1 MAILAFRLFGPLAA
15 WGTGEAGEDLR
26 PSARHPG
33 RGAVFGLL
41 AAALGLTRGQEDAH
55 RALASGYDLAVAAH
69 GRRRILRDFRTV
81 QTVEPSVKQKKTGF
95 ISRKQALREGK
106 VHTMTGKRDFV
117 EEGMWRVFLSPR
129 QGAAHAPEDLAD
141 ALRKPRFELYL
152 GRRSCPLALPPDPHV
167 LSVTGLEEALDRFWL
182 WDKAWFKADWRL
194 KWLKQF
200 NRDGFDL
207 HWDEGFPGAPE
218 PDGYRSVRDEP
229 LSRLRWQYAPRREY
243 FKAMERRRDTDAEEA
258 A

>member
-41 AAALGLTRGQEDAH
+41 AAALGLTRGQEDDH
-55 RALASGYDLAVAAH
+55 RALAAGFDLAVAAH
-69 GRRRILRDFRTV
+69 GRRRILRDYRTV
-81 QTVEPSVKQKKTGF
+81 QTVEPTSKQKKMGF
-95 ISRKQALREGK
+95 TSRKQALREGK
-106 VHTMTGKRDFV
+106 VHTMTGKREFV
-117 EEGMWRVFLSPR
+117 EDGMWRVFLAPR
-129 QGAAHAPEDLAD
+129 HGATHRLEDLAE

-167 LSVTGLEEALDRFWL
+167 LSAAGLTQALESFAL
-182 WDKAWFKADWRL
+182 WDAAWFENDWRL
-194 KWLKQF
+194 NWLKRYKTDAF
-200 NRDGFDL
+200 TL
-207 HWDEGFPGAPE
+207 YWDEGFPGAPE
-218 PDGYRSVRDEP
+218 PEGYHIVRDAP
-229 LSRLRWQYAPRREY
+229 LSRLRWQYATRREY
-243 FKAMERRRDTDAEEA
+243 FKTVASPSDEGKENA